1 MTTSTKK
8 RLALTA
14 VALVVAAAV
23 AAIAVTARR
32 RAAVAARKDRRAP
45 AALAVASVPPEPSI
59 WIDVHAPDKA
69 WKALRTNAWLARAL
83 AEPLG
88 QGLATG
94 WSGFL
99 ATRGQD
105 LAGAFE
111 GALLDV
117 FTTRLLADPFRVVFF
132 SGPTATGSPAFVV
145 PKPSSAADSAFD
157 LLDGVARNG
166 SFSATHCPGQQPP
179 TPALPPQSGGREES
193 AEAQAPPAVVVS
205 RWLVAEHAVFAARQ
219 DGRIVLSKNPT
230 AVLQAVCA
238 APPDV
243 PAAQGIDVSVSLS
256 RDALGREA
264 QLAASL
270 LGLGPAPRLAFAVE
284 GDRLEPRGILGD
296 LGAPDRL
303 DRAAPPDAL
312 LKLVPADAG
321 VVVLATLRLPEQLTV
336 ESLRA
341 HLEGKYQG
349 ARAPRTV
356 AMVWNPRGADRLPTE
371 VAIAWPER
379 DAAIL
384 REAFSG
390 PNRMER
396 RRACGHEVYA
406 STGALALAMQRA
418 CDGGAPS
425 LLDAAP
431 AVSQGLR
438 APTSFGVGVQV
449 GGLLSRVLADAWS
462 EEAAAKKKVSP
473 DIDAARRMLEE
484 LPYLGLRGVAEGR
497 TLVPGGFRS

>member
-1 MTTSTKK
+1 MTTSTKQ
-8 RLALTA
+8 RIAATA
-14 VALVVAAAV
+14 VALAVVAAV
-23 AAIAVTARR
+23 AAVAVSSRR
-32 RAAVAARKDRRAP
+32 KAGAAARKDGRAP

-59 WIDVHAPDKA
+59 WIDVHAPEKA
-69 WKALRTNAWLARAL
+69 WKALRANPWLARAL

-117 FTTRLLADPFRVVFF
+117 FTTRLLADPFRVIFF
-132 SGPTATGSPAFVV
+132 SGPTATGAPAFVV

-157 LLDGVARNG
+157 LLEGLARNG
-166 SFSATHCPGQQPP
+166 SFSASHCPGGKVPFTLAVP
-179 TPALPPQSGGREES
+179 GGKES
-193 AEAQAPPAVVVS
+193 AEPQGPPPPAVVVS
-205 RWLVAEHAVFAARQ
+205 RWLVAEHAVFAARK

-243 PAAQGIDVSVSLS
+243 PAAQGIDVSVSFA
-256 RDALGREA
+256 RDGIGREA

-303 DRAAPPDAL
+303 DRAAPSDAL

-321 VVVLATLRLPEQLTV
+321 VVVLATLRLPEQLTTA
-336 ESLRA
+336 SLRA
-341 HLEGKYQG
+341 HLEGTYRG
-349 ARAPRTV
+349 AHAARTV
-356 AMVWNPRGADRLPTE
+356 ALVWNPRGADRLPTE
-371 VAIAWPER
+371 VAVAWPER

-384 REAFSG
+384 REAFGG

-425 LLDAAP
+425 VLDAAP

-438 APTSFGVGVQV
+438 APTSFGVAANL
-449 GGLLSRVLADAWS
+449 GGLLSRVLGDAWT

-473 DIDAARRMLEE
+473 EIDGARRLLEE
-484 LPYLGLRGVAEGR
+484 LPFVGLRGVAEGR
-497 TLVPGGFRS
+497 ALVPGGFRS